1 MSGLGGG
8 AGLHISEAHC
18 IDKYYEEVP
27 RDNIDS
33 NYFIPIRNI
42 PFNLTITDEE
52 GAKVYHTTTPGIMDC
67 SVCSK

>member
-8 AGLHISEAHC
+8 VGLHISEAHC

-27 RDNIDS
+27 RDNDLIHL
-33 NYFIPIRNI
+33 IPIRNI
-42 PFNLTITDEE
+42 TFNLTITDEE
-52 GAKVYHTTTPGIMDC
+52 GAKVYHTTTPGIMVC